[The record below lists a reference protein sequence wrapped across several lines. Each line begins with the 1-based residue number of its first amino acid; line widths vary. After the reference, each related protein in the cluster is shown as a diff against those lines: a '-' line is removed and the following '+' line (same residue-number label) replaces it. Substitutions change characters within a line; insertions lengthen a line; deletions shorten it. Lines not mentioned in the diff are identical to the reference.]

1 MWSVELRMVFI
12 FLHVRKNFKREYY
25 FVTYENYI
33 KFKFPCIQNTA
44 VFIHFCIFYGYLVI
58 WKYNWVVVRG
68 LCYSRCDLS
77 FGISQRPYRNVKFW
91 RMPHTYEVRIDRLGL
106 WDCFFTVKLSSELS
120 CRCSLVQCANYSY
133 TNTVYCIVN
142 FSDICHTLNVS
153 TIIWVL
159 CSLDL
164 KVLASEYLKPFE
176 N

>member
-1 MWSVELRMVFI
+1 
-12 FLHVRKNFKREYY
+12 
-25 FVTYENYI
+25 
-33 KFKFPCIQNTA
+33 
-44 VFIHFCIFYGYLVI
+44 
-58 WKYNWVVVRG
+58 
-68 LCYSRCDLS
+68 
-77 FGISQRPYRNVKFW
+77 
-91 RMPHTYEVRIDRLGL
+91 MPHTYEVRIDRLGL

-176 N
+176 NQAPYFSWHSSAKTQCTNPDWKWTGLCYLLKNVLGAAWIFWTAGSGLLRSVALPGCWYIV